1 MILMSQGLR
10 QRAKKI
16 ICQRGWLSR
25 MSSEFRC
32 RLLQDA
38 EFLKFRA
45 GKTLFH
51 PGDPVG
57 GIYGLVS
64 GVVTVKTSPSGLP
77 PRLIHIAVP
86 GGWTGEDSFLT
97 GEPRRIELTAY
108 SEIQVIHVPLP
119 VMEDIVSADPQAFR
133 AFPTISVMS
142 ADSLIRIVHD
152 LQKRDVSSRIASALH
167 RMAWSTDTPITV
179 SQDNLSIITNTS
191 RKQVNVT
198 IQRFIE
204 NGWVETRYRAITVK
218 NPEALLQFAE
228 QKIRFE

>member
-1 MILMSQGLR
+1 
-10 QRAKKI
+10 
-16 ICQRGWLSR
+16 
-25 MSSEFRC
+25 
-32 RLLQDA
+32 
-38 EFLKFRA
+38 
-45 GKTLFH
+45 
-51 PGDPVG
+51 
-57 GIYGLVS
+57 
-64 GVVTVKTSPSGLP
+64 
-77 PRLIHIAVP
+77 
-86 GGWTGEDSFLT
+86 
-97 GEPRRIELTAY
+97 PRRIELTAY

-133 AFPTISVMS
+133 AFSTISVMS

-152 LQKRDVSSRIASALH
+152 LQKKDVSSRIASALH

-204 NGWVETRYRAITVK
+204 NGWVEIRYRAITVK

-228 QKIRFE
+228 QKIRFG